1 MVSLKIKEF
10 FEDKIKSKMNDYS
23 KDMHDY
29 VMDVYVD
36 VAPRHKVWLIDF
48 NPWIPESVD
57 PLLFNW
63 VELNNRDS

>member
-10 FEDKIKSKMNDYS
+10 FEDKIKSKINDYS
-23 KDMHDY
+23 KDMHD
-29 VMDVYVD
+29 YVD

-48 NPWIPESVD
+48 NHWIPESVD

-63 VELNNRDS
+63 EELNNRDS